1 MKEVTISLLFVLMSF
16 SMSLAAPQ
24 SNRSEYHARVH
35 NLNTVIDIKMND
47 LVEEQIDFFVHKKR
61 KTSRYI
67 LGRTALYF
75 PKIENALREKGMPDE
90 LKYIA
95 VIESELQPEAVSR
108 QGAAGLW
115 QFMKGTA
122 LLYGMEVSRYIDER
136 KDVDISTEKAILYLE
151 TLYNIYENW
160 TVALAAYNS
169 GPGNVNRAIR
179 RAGGNVDYWAI
190 AKYLPRETRNYIPK
204 FIAISYLMNYYY
216 LHDIAPIEPADE
228 YKYIGVVKVF
238 DKINLKE
245 IHKELGVDYEI
256 IQKLNPV
263 YVRGIIPE
271 SKTGKYTLTLPEN
284 ALVTYL
290 EKTQQF
296 EHLVH
301 LSSSSVVNSI
311 VQNNMPVSGSFLS
324 AKDAGI
330 VLLQRKIAPVMSSMS
345 DDLEATLRSRKT
357 LPSSKKVNL
366 LRRKQSLA
374 DIAKENNTTI
384 ETLLKINSI
393 EESDDLSLHQ
403 EIIVVDNIRP

>member
-1 MKEVTISLLFVLMSF
+1 MSMA
-16 SMSLAAPQ
+16 SPQ
-24 SNRSEYHARVH
+24 SNRTEYRTRVL
-35 NLNTVIDIKMND
+35 NLNTVIDVKMND
-47 LVEEQIDFFVHKKR
+47 LVEEQIEFFVNKRR

-95 VIESELQPEAVSR
+95 VVESELQPEAVSR

-122 LLYGMEVSRYIDER
+122 LLYGMEVSRFIDER

-160 TVALAAYNS
+160 TVALAAYNC

-179 RAGGNVDYWAI
+179 RAGGVVDYWAI
-190 AKYLPRETRNYIPK
+190 AKFLPRETRNYIPK

-228 YKYIGVVKVF
+228 YKYIGSVKVF
-238 DKINLKE
+238 EKINLRE
-245 IHKELGVDYEI
+245 IHKDLGIDYETL
-256 IQKLNPV
+256 QKLNPV
-263 YVRGIIPE
+263 YVKGIIPE
-271 SKTGKYTLTLPEN
+271 SKSGRYTLTLPEN
-284 ALVTYL
+284 ALISYL
-290 EKTQQF
+290 ERTKQF

-301 LSSSSVVNSI
+301 LNSSSIVNSI
-311 VQNNMPVSGSFLS
+311 IQNNIPVSGSFLS
-324 AKDAGI
+324 PQEAGI
-330 VLLQRKIAPVMSSMS
+330 VLLQRKIAHVMSTSY
-345 DDLEATLRSRKT
+345 DVEAALRNRKS
-357 LPSSKKVNL
+357 LPSPKKVQNL
-366 LRRKQSLA
+366 RKRQSLA
-374 DIAKENNTTI
+374 DIAKENNSSL
-384 ETLLKINSI
+384 ETLLKINEFDPADEI
-393 EESDDLSLHQ
+393 SLNQ